1 MSSFSHLKVALG
13 NEFLS
18 TCLVRVDIMYL
29 GDRMVV
35 YEFESLEAFY
45 TTTDSR
51 DSEANVFLNSF
62 WHETLDSCISSFV
75 SNVVV

>member
-1 MSSFSHLKVALG
+1 
-13 NEFLS
+13 
-18 TCLVRVDIMYL
+18 MYL

-35 YEFESLEAFY
+35 NEFESLEAFY

-62 WHETLDSCISSFV
+62 WYEALDSCISIFV
-75 SNVVV
+75 SNVVA